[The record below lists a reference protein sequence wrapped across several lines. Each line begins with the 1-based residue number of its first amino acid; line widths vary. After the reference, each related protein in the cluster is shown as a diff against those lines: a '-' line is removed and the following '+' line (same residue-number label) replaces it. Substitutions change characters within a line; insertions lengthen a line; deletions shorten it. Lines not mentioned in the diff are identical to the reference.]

1 MIARHPDLGA
11 KMPVSLLKE
20 LRNLAIET
28 LAQVKLIYT
37 SFLTTGTFFPLQV
50 SPINSNGNY
59 FGGIKAL

>member
-28 LAQVKLIYT
+28 LAQVKFIYT
-37 SFLTTGTFFPLQV
+37 SFLTIGIFFPLQV
-50 SPINSNGNY
+50 SSINSNGNY
-59 FGGIKAL
+59 FRGIKAL

>member
-37 SFLTTGTFFPLQV
+37 SFLTTGIFFPLQV
-50 SPINSNGNY
+50 SYINSNGNY

>member
-37 SFLTTGTFFPLQV
+37 SLLTTGTFFPSRFLPLTV
-50 SPINSNGNY
+50 MGTTL
-59 FGGIKAL
+59 GE

>member
-1 MIARHPDLGA
+1 MIARDIDLGA
-11 KMPVSLLKE
+11 KMPMSLLKE

-28 LAQVKLIYT
+28 LAQVKPIYT

-50 SPINSNGNY
+50 SSINSNGNY

>member
-1 MIARHPDLGA
+1 MIARDADLGA

-37 SFLTTGTFFPLQV
+37 SVLTTGTFLPLQV
-50 SPINSNGNY
+50 SSINSSGNY
-59 FGGIKAL
+59 FGGIKPL

>member
-28 LAQVKLIYT
+28 LAQVKFIYT
-37 SFLTTGTFFPLQV
+37 SFLTTGIFFPLQV
-50 SPINSNGNY
+50 SSINSNGNY